1 MPLFCTHLFLF
12 FSIVYP
18 KSRFTLRYLY
28 LFLITPSLKLD
39 CYVSYTERRA
49 STGSSIFYPSHHQ
62 HRRPSRRSTGVSTNN
77 TTSDSQSIKPTYDYI
92 QMTATSIEQQEHI
105 NDNDNQQQQ
114 RGIRILLVDDNFVN
128 LQVLSRVLRMH
139 MASIIQ
145 HIELAKSGIQALE
158 LLCHHAYDLVL
169 LDIDMPVLSGLDTA
183 RQIRTSS
190 DILAENRVI
199 PIVAVTTN
207 DTADWKRLF
216 VQCGMVRSFTLHTY
230 DVLFQ

>member
-1 MPLFCTHLFLF
+1 M
-12 FSIVYP
+12 I
-18 KSRFTLRYLY
+18 
-28 LFLITPSLKLD
+28 
-39 CYVSYTERRA
+39 
-49 STGSSIFYPSHHQ
+49 
-62 HRRPSRRSTGVSTNN
+62 N
-77 TTSDSQSIKPTYDYI
+77 TTSEPQSIKPTYDYI
-92 QMTATSIEQQEHI
+92 QMTATSIEQQQEHNI
-105 NDNDNQQQQ
+105 NDNDNQQQ

-139 MASIIQ
+139 MANIIQ

-216 VQCGMVRSFTLHTY
+216 VQCGMVSFTL
-230 DVLFQ
+230 

>member
-1 MPLFCTHLFLF
+1 MPFSWTHLFHFPQLQILQAVLF
-12 FSIVYP
+12 QGIVP
-18 KSRFTLRYLY
+18 
-28 LFLITPSLKLD
+28 FLLLSHPSSKLD

-49 STGSSIFYPSHHQ
+49 STGSSIFYPSHHKP
-62 HRRPSRRSTGVSTNN
+62 RRYTTTVDTS
-77 TTSDSQSIKPTYDYI
+77 TTSNHQYDYI
-92 QMTATSIEQQEHI
+92 QMTTTSTKQQEDI
-105 NDNDNQQQQ
+105 DDNQQQQ
-114 RGIRILLVDDNFVN
+114 GIRILIVDDNSVN

-183 RQIRTSS
+183 RQIRISS

-216 VQCGMVRSFTLHTY
+216 VECGMVSFTLQENIFFAQVYLSDH
-230 DVLFQ
+230 D

>member
-1 MPLFCTHLFLF
+1 
-12 FSIVYP
+12 
-18 KSRFTLRYLY
+18 
-28 LFLITPSLKLD
+28 
-39 CYVSYTERRA
+39 
-49 STGSSIFYPSHHQ
+49 
-62 HRRPSRRSTGVSTNN
+62 
-77 TTSDSQSIKPTYDYI
+77 
-92 QMTATSIEQQEHI
+92 MTATSIEQQEHI

-216 VQCGMVRSFTLHTY
+216 VQCGMNGFISKPVVPTSLKKTLIQ
-230 DVLFQ
+230 VLNTGHSPESLAPFVPLPPSPPLPPTSAAAQATPSVL

>member
-1 MPLFCTHLFLF
+1 MDTSFSL
-12 FSIVYP
+12 FSIIQI
-18 KSRFTLRYLY
+18 LQAD
-28 LFLITPSLKLD
+28 LFHGIVPFLLLSHPSLKLD

-49 STGSSIFYPSHHQ
+49 STGSSIFYPSHHKP
-62 HRRPSRRSTGVSTNN
+62 RRYTTTVDTS
-77 TTSDSQSIKPTYDYI
+77 TTSNHQYDYI
-92 QMTATSIEQQEHI
+92 QMTTTSTKQDI
-105 NDNDNQQQQ
+105 DDNQQQQ
-114 RGIRILLVDDNFVN
+114 QGIRILIVDDNSVN

-183 RQIRTSS
+183 RQIRISS

-216 VQCGMVRSFTLHTY
+216 VECGMVSFTL
-230 DVLFQ
+230 